1 MNVTEVTEER
11 RMGDKVIPV
20 KVAVR
25 VRPLVPKE
33 VREGCQA
40 ALEVVEGEPQVV
52 FFEEYLPHLIRQQL
66 PFSIKI

>member
-1 MNVTEVTEER
+1 
-11 RMGDKVIPV
+11 MGDKVIPV

-52 FFEEYLPHLIRQQL
+52 FFEESLPPFNSTAVRHLRL
-66 PFSIKI
+66 FSIKI

>member
-1 MNVTEVTEER
+1 MLEER

-52 FFEEYLPHLIRQQL
+52 FFEES
-66 PFSIKI
+66 F

>member
-1 MNVTEVTEER
+1 MCWWAGNCYNCATCANITEVIRER
-11 RMGDKVIPV
+11 KMGDKVIPV

-52 FFEEYLPHLIRQQL
+52 VLVSL
-66 PFSIKI
+66 

>member
-1 MNVTEVTEER
+1 MIRER

-52 FFEEYLPHLIRQQL
+52 FFEKSLYLHVIRQQL
-66 PFSIKI
+66 TFSIKI